1 VLVAKDVARSP
12 EDFQALLVRERVT
25 VLNQTPSAFKQLI
38 PFASAAA
45 EAGEAL
51 VLRHIVFGGEALDV
65 GCLEP
70 WFARFGD
77 CQPQLTNMYGITE
90 TTVHVTY
97 RPLSRS
103 DLQQAAVSPIGEAI
117 PDLSW
122 YLLDGQLDPAARG
135 IPGELYIGRAGLAR
149 GYHQRPA
156 LTAERFIPDP
166 FDDSERG
173 GGRLYRSGDLAR
185 DHGDG
190 VIEYVGRMDH
200 QVKIRGFR
208 IELGEIEARLRESPT
223 IREAVVLAVDCTG
236 GQQLVGYLLT
246 CELLDGE
253 QQWELRNELRRDLKA
268 TLPDY
273 MVPAHLLFLEHLP
286 LTANGKLDRKA
297 LPRPDSNLQ
306 QQAYMAPCT
315 ELEQHIAAIWAEVLQ
330 LERIGLADNFFELG
344 GHSLLAAQAISQIN
358 TQLGIDASLRLIFE
372 NPILSEFSKALENHG
387 LSLTDDGLSD
397 IEKLMDEMAEA

>member
-1 VLVAKDVARSP
+1 
-12 EDFQALLVRERVT
+12 
-25 VLNQTPSAFKQLI
+25 
-38 PFASAAA
+38 
-45 EAGEAL
+45 
-51 VLRHIVFGGEALDV
+51 
-65 GCLEP
+65 
-70 WFARFGD
+70 
-77 CQPQLTNMYGITE
+77 
-90 TTVHVTY
+90 
-97 RPLSRS
+97 
-103 DLQQAAVSPIGEAI
+103 
-117 PDLSW
+117 
-122 YLLDGQLDPAARG
+122 
-135 IPGELYIGRAGLAR
+135 
-149 GYHQRPA
+149 
-156 LTAERFIPDP
+156 
-166 FDDSERG
+166 
-173 GGRLYRSGDLAR
+173 
-185 DHGDG
+185 
-190 VIEYVGRMDH
+190 
-200 QVKIRGFR
+200 
-208 IELGEIEARLRESPT
+208 
-223 IREAVVLAVDCTG
+223 VVLAVDCTG